1 MNKINITNENP
12 VKHMGEI
19 TVIDMAKINELKG
32 VEEYPDDLRVSDN
45 LNELV
50 AICYGNAK
58 TAGWHKEISKEYEG
72 YLKSTQL
79 MLMVSEL
86 GECLEGVRKGKMDD
100 HITNRTAEE
109 MELADL
115 IIRACDYAGRWNLDL
130 GGAVIAKLEYNKSRT
145 DHKPENRAKEGGKK
159 F

>member
-1 MNKINITNENP
+1 MEKSI
-12 VKHMGEI
+12 
-19 TVIDMAKINELKG
+19 
-32 VEEYPDDLRVSDN
+32 EEYADQQMLAAG

-50 AICYGNAK
+50 DTCYGNAK
-58 TAGWHKEISKEYEG
+58 TAGWHKPIAPEYEG

-86 GECLEGVRKGKMDD
+86 GECLEGVRKGKMDE
-100 HITNRTAEE
+100 HIKTRTAEV

-115 IIRACDYAGRWNLDL
+115 IIRACDYAGRWKLDL
-130 GGAVIAKLEYNKSRT
+130 GNAVVEKLEYNKNRA
-145 DHKPENRAKEGGKK
+145 DHKPENRAKDGGKK

>member
-1 MNKINITNENP
+1 MSNLTRDLLVDTFSNLFYGKHERKDMKDNI
-12 VKHMGEI
+12 
-19 TVIDMAKINELKG
+19 
-32 VEEYPDDLRVSDN
+32 
-45 LNELV
+45 NELV
-50 AICYGNAK
+50 ATCYGNAK
-58 TAGWHKEISKEYEG
+58 AAGWHKEVAPEIEG

-100 HITNRTAEE
+100 HIPSRTAEE

-115 IIRACDYAGRWNLDL
+115 IIRACDYAGRWGLDL
-130 GGAVIAKLEYNKSRT
+130 GGAVMAKLEYNKHRA